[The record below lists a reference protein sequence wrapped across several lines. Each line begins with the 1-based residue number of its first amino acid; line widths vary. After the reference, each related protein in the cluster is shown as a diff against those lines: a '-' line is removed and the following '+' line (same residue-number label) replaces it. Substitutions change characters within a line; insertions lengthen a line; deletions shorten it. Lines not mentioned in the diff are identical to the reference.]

1 MLAFIQDGLQP
12 AGAIQMRAIG
22 IAEGAPLVP
31 DDDTGVLLNE
41 AVSIGSGAV
50 ARAEALSLGS
60 D

>member
-1 MLAFIQDGLQP
+1 
-12 AGAIQMRAIG
+12 MRAIG
-22 IAEGAPLVP
+22 TAEGAPLVP

-41 AVSIGSGAV
+41 AASIGGGAV